1 MNMKAN
7 TSKEK
12 SFYTQGQQFAARV
25 LFIVWL
31 LASVSPESA
40 LAAPKRQS
48 AMTPATTT
56 SPGDLSLTSTPP
68 TPGGQLPSDSPGSLL
83 GDSAAIDAEPQR
95 QRPSSLRPRTIDKLM
110 GRLWSPRTQE
120 APRTPARLVT
130 EEAGSSSS
138 QQHPA
143 VDPSSAVVAPSTA
156 TPSALK
162 QLMSQHGVPDNNNL
176 LAALNAAPP
185 QEQRQWIEAAIQWLA
200 NQSIENLPPAA
211 IRDYAALAHVQVTP
225 ENRELLERYF
235 HTLGKKV
242 EERSGDESL
251 IQALAYAL
259 AHLDPAIFAGDPT
272 PLQELADSLLK
283 KLDPTKRDFSK
294 NDYRSARP
302 TLEALSQT
310 LLLLKKVA
318 PPSFIVREGSL
329 YQSFRGRMKAIA
341 DQAQYYPVTYH
352 ARILKQTLRLLE
364 DPQIDWES
372 NFRSVFQGLLGA
384 AHLVAVS
391 QGLASLAL
399 KPAELQEG
407 IDLLQQAFAGQR
419 IQPKAWYRELL
430 SLEEKMVQCLQQQ
443 ELAPYPEP
451 AALEQQ
457 AQSLREQGEDLS
469 ILGQQS
475 IQRDCKTFCF
485 GIAMQLSTLALYG
498 PTPAVRTG
506 SIERLI
512 ALVQPTAWGSDTNV
526 MAGLLDGLALVAA
539 QSQAARGREA
549 AMARE
554 ALERLAPESASDFSG
569 QSRALEPLFHHPQ
582 SPQDSDFSGQP
593 RALEP
598 LFHHPQSPQDSDFSG
613 QPRALEPLFH
623 HLQSPQD
630 VASKA
635 FSAWLAGEEL
645 ASKLQRFREQTTEQ
659 APRDEERLVTHV
671 KGTQRRTATIESFRA
686 QEMANIAQLSSYIL
700 LAKRSHFVERTATT
714 EQLSATLAHKGVC
727 VLHGFGGVGKSTLA
741 ALYGHGRKA
750 TQTVRWI
757 GAENSFKLQEG
768 YEQLAQELQVAYQ
781 PLAKNLA
788 AAPSQYRQELA
799 RMVYQALEKSSQ
811 PTLLILDNAENAS
824 LVADYL
830 LDRPAAIQAIITT
843 RSAETFEGKYDQ
855 LQLGPFSQDQGE
867 GYLEVRFKEMNR
879 AYTAQEVSSL
889 LEEVGR
895 VPQKLELAASY
906 LQSYELVTTAQYIA
920 RLQALKQAGTKQ
932 QGRLTL
938 PEVALGLETLTKA
951 GQQLMQYA
959 AYLDADFIPL
969 SLVSVLLEEDDPEQ
983 LSEVVRDLSRLSLM
997 QVVST
1002 NAGQEVGLQVHREVQ
1017 ASCREY
1023 TGWSPEAALGT
1034 RETILL
1040 QLARV
1045 LNAQMPWV
1053 ELVPDNN
1060 WQRARLYAP
1069 HVATVVTAL
1078 EDSGA
1083 APSAVVASL
1092 FFYMGAYSQQVG
1104 LNYRQAV
1111 SFYDRALATFEQVY
1125 QETPNHPDIASTL
1138 NNLGNAW
1145 SDLGEARQAVSFFE
1159 RALAIKEQVYRETPN
1174 HPEIAHALNNLG
1186 NAWSDLGDGRQAVS
1200 FYDRALAIR
1209 EQVYQETPNHPDIAS
1224 TLGNLG
1230 IVWGDLGDG
1239 RKAISFYERALAIY
1253 EQVYQETPNHPDI
1266 ASTLVGL
1273 GNAWRALGDGR
1284 QAISFYERALA
1295 IYEQVYY
1302 ETPNHPEI
1310 ASTLNSLGNAWRALG
1325 DGRQAISFYQRA
1337 LAMREQVYQETPN
1350 HPDIAST
1357 LVGLGLAWR
1366 ALGDARQAVSFLER
1380 ALAIREQVYQATP
1393 NHPDIA
1399 RTLNNLGIAWQ
1410 NLGDG
1415 RQAISFY
1422 QRALAIREQVYHT
1435 VPNHPDIALTLNN
1448 LGMAWGDLGDAR
1460 QAVSYLERALAIFEQ
1475 VYQEAPNRPEIA
1487 RTLIGLGIACKH
1499 LGDTRQAVSYYERA
1513 LAIFEQVCHETPN
1526 HPDIARTLNNLGNA
1540 WLALVDGRKAVSFSQ
1555 RALAIYEQVYQE
1567 TPNHPEIASTLG
1579 NLGNAWQVLGNARQA
1594 VSYLERALAIY
1605 EQVYQKTP
1613 NHPEIASTLNNLGI
1627 AWRDLGDGRKAV
1639 SFSQRALAIYEQ
1651 VYQKTPKHPEIA
1663 RTLGNLGNAWQVLG
1677 DARQAVS
1684 FYQRAL
1690 AIKEQVYQ
1698 ETPNH
1703 PEIATTLNNLGA
1715 AWRDLGDA
1723 RKAVSF
1729 LERALAIREQVS
1741 NETPNH
1747 PEIART
1753 LNNLG
1758 NAWKNLGDARKA
1770 VNFYQRALAIFE
1782 QVYHETPKH
1791 PEIAR
1796 TLNNLGNAWLA
1807 LGEARQAISFYQRTL
1822 AIFEQAYHETPNHL
1836 EIARTLKNLGNAW
1849 QVLGDARKE
1858 VSYYERALAIFEQV
1872 YHETPN
1878 HLEIARTLNNLGTAW
1893 RDLGD
1898 ARKAVSFLERALAI
1912 YEQAYQ
1918 ETPNHPDI
1926 ASNLRNLGII
1936 YEQNLSDYSKALE
1949 YYQKALTMQKALH
1962 EGENHAQIAQV
1973 LRDVGDAYKGLGQQ
1987 EQALEYYQKAIQ
1999 MQQALQ

>member
-1 MNMKAN
+1 MKTH
-7 TSKEK
+7 TSKAK
-12 SFYTQGQQFAARV
+12 SFYTQGQQFAAKV
-25 LFIVWL
+25 LFTAWL
-31 LASVSPESA
+31 LVSGSPESA
-40 LAAPKRQS
+40 LATPRRQA

-56 SPGDLSLTSTPP
+56 SPGDPSLTSTPP
-68 TPGGQLPSDSPGSLL
+68 TPSPGGTLQLPPGSPGSFW
-83 GDSAAIDAEPQR
+83 GSSAASTPSIDATPQR

-110 GRLWSPRTQE
+110 GHLWSPKTQE
-120 APRTPARLVT
+120 APSTLAGLVA
-130 EEAGSSSS
+130 EEAGSSS
-138 QQHPA
+138 QYPT
-143 VDPSSAVVAPSTA
+143 VDPSSAMIALSTA
-156 TPSALK
+156 TQSALQ
-162 QLMSQHGVPDNNNL
+162 QLMSQHSVPDNNNL

-185 QEQRQWIEAAIQWLA
+185 QEQRQWIEAVIQWLA
-200 NQSIENLPPAA
+200 NQPIENLPPAA

-225 ENRELLERYF
+225 ENRGLLERYF

-272 PLQELADSLLK
+272 TLQELADSLLK

-302 TLEALSQT
+302 TLEALSQA

-318 PPSFIVREGSL
+318 PRSFIVQEGSL
-329 YQSFRGRMKAIA
+329 YQSFRDRMKAIA

-384 AHLVAVS
+384 ANLVVVS
-391 QGLASLAL
+391 QGLASLEL
-399 KPAELQEG
+399 KPAEFQEG
-407 IDLLQQAFAGQR
+407 IDLLQKAFAGQR
-419 IQPKAWYRELL
+419 IHAKAWYRELL

-475 IQRDCKTFCF
+475 IQRDRKTFCF
-485 GIAMQLSTLALYG
+485 GIAMQLSTLALCG
-498 PTPAVRTG
+498 PTPEVRTG
-506 SIERLI
+506 SIEHLI
-512 ALVQPTAWGSDTNV
+512 ALVQPAAWGSDTNV

-554 ALERLAPESASDFSG
+554 ALERLAPEPA
-569 QSRALEPLFHHPQ
+569 
-582 SPQDSDFSGQP
+582 SDFSGQP

-623 HLQSPQD
+623 HPQSPQD

-635 FSAWLAGEEL
+635 FSAWLAGEAL

-659 APRDEERLVTHV
+659 APRDEERLATHV

-700 LAKRSHFVERTATT
+700 LAKRSHFVERTAAT
-714 EQLSATLAHKGVC
+714 EQLAETLAHKGVC
-727 VLHGFGGVGKSTLA
+727 VLHGFGGAGKSTLA
-741 ALYGHGRKA
+741 ALYGHGRKD
-750 TQTVRWI
+750 THTVRWI

-781 PLAKNLA
+781 PLAKKLTANA
-788 AAPSQYRQELA
+788 SQYRQELA
-799 RMVYQALEKSSQ
+799 RMVYQALEKSNQ
-811 PTLLILDNAENAS
+811 PTLLILDNAQDAS

-843 RSAETFEGKYDQ
+843 RSAEAFEGKYDQ

-879 AYTAQEVSSL
+879 PYTNPEVASL
-889 LEEVGR
+889 LKEVGP
-895 VPQKLELAASY
+895 VAQKLNLAAGY
-906 LQSYELVTTAQYIA
+906 LQANKLVTTAQYIA
-920 RLQALKQAGTKQ
+920 RLQALKQASTNQ
-932 QGRLTL
+932 QSRLTL
-938 PEVALGLETLTKA
+938 PEVVLGLETLTKA

-959 AYLDADFIPL
+959 AYLDAYFIPL
-969 SLVSVLLEEDDPEQ
+969 SLVSVLLGEDDPEQ

-1002 NAGQEVGLQVHREVQ
+1002 NEGQEIGLQVHQEVQ

-1023 TGWSPEAALGT
+1023 ADWSPEAALGAQ
-1034 RETILL
+1034 ETILL

-1053 ELVPDNN
+1053 ELAPDGS
-1060 WQRARLYAP
+1060 WQQARLYAP

-1092 FFYMGAYSQQVG
+1092 LFYMGAYSNVVG

-1111 SFYDRALATFEQVY
+1111 SFYERALATFEQVY

-1138 NNLGNAW
+1138 GNLGLAW
-1145 SDLGEARQAVSFFE
+1145 SDLGDARQAVSFYE
-1159 RALAIKEQVYRETPN
+1159 RALAIYEQAYQEAPNHPDIASTLNNLGIAWQNLGDGRKAISCYERALAIFEQGYQATPNHPEIASTLNNLGIAWSDLGNGRKAISCYERALAIYEQVYHETPN
-1174 HPEIAHALNNLG
+1174 HPEIASTLVGLG
-1186 NAWSDLGDGRQAVS
+1186 NAWGALGDGRKAIS
-1200 FYDRALAIR
+1200 CYERALAIY
-1209 EQVYQETPNHPDIAS
+1209 EQVYYETPNHPDIAS
-1224 TLGNLG
+1224 TLNNLG
-1230 IVWGDLGDG
+1230 IAWRALGDT
-1239 RKAISFYERALAIY
+1239 RQAVSYYQRALAIREQIYKEAPNHPEIAATLNNLGGAWRALGDARQAVSFLERALAIY

-1266 ASTLVGL
+1266 AWTLNNL
-1273 GNAWRALGDGR
+1273 GNAWGD
-1284 QAISFYERALA
+1284 
-1295 IYEQVYY
+1295 
-1302 ETPNHPEI
+1302 
-1310 ASTLNSLGNAWRALG
+1310 
-1325 DGRQAISFYQRA
+1325 
-1337 LAMREQVYQETPN
+1337 
-1350 HPDIAST
+1350 
-1357 LVGLGLAWR
+1357 
-1366 ALGDARQAVSFLER
+1366 LGDARQAVSFLER
-1380 ALAIREQVYQATP
+1380 ALAI
-1393 NHPDIA
+1393 
-1399 RTLNNLGIAWQ
+1399 
-1410 NLGDG
+1410 
-1415 RQAISFY
+1415 
-1422 QRALAIREQVYHT
+1422 
-1435 VPNHPDIALTLNN
+1435 
-1448 LGMAWGDLGDAR
+1448 
-1460 QAVSYLERALAIFEQ
+1460 
-1475 VYQEAPNRPEIA
+1475 
-1487 RTLIGLGIACKH
+1487 
-1499 LGDTRQAVSYYERA
+1499 YER
-1513 LAIFEQVCHETPN
+1513 IYQETPN
-1526 HPDIARTLNNLGNA
+1526 HPEIARTLNNLGNA
-1540 WLALVDGRKAVSFSQ
+1540 WK
-1555 RALAIYEQVYQE
+1555 
-1567 TPNHPEIASTLG
+1567 
-1579 NLGNAWQVLGNARQA
+1579 NLGDARQA
-1594 VSYLERALAIY
+1594 VSFLERALAIY
-1605 EQVYQKTP
+1605 EQGYQEAP
-1613 NHPEIASTLNNLGI
+1613 NHPDIARTLIGLGNAWKNLGDT
-1627 AWRDLGDGRKAV
+1627 RQAV
-1639 SFSQRALAIYEQ
+1639 NYYERALAIYEQ
-1651 VYQKTPKHPEIA
+1651 GYHETPNHPDIA
-1663 RTLGNLGNAWQVLG
+1663 STLDNLGIAWLALGDARQAVSFYERALAIYEQGYHETPNHPDIASTLGNLGNAWQVLG

-1690 AIKEQVYQ
+1690 AIYEQGYH

-1703 PEIATTLNNLGA
+1703 PDIASTLNNLGN
-1715 AWRDLGDA
+1715 AWLALGDA
-1723 RKAVSF
+1723 RQAVSF

-1741 NETPNH
+1741 KATPNHPDIASTLNNLGSAWLSLGDARQAVSYYERALAIYEQGYQATPNH

-1758 NAWKNLGDARKA
+1758 NAWLSLDDARKA
-1770 VNFYQRALAIFE
+1770 
-1782 QVYHETPKH
+1782 
-1791 PEIAR
+1791 
-1796 TLNNLGNAWLA
+1796 
-1807 LGEARQAISFYQRTL
+1807 
-1822 AIFEQAYHETPNHL
+1822 
-1836 EIARTLKNLGNAW
+1836 
-1849 QVLGDARKE
+1849 
-1858 VSYYERALAIFEQV
+1858 VSYYERALAIYEQV
-1872 YHETPN
+1872 YQEAPN
-1878 HLEIARTLNNLGTAW
+1878 HPDIARNLGNLGNAWRALGDSRQAVSFSQRALAIFEQAYQEAPNHPDIASTLNNLGNAW

-1898 ARKAVSFLERALAI
+1898 ARQAVSFLERALAI
-1912 YEQAYQ
+1912 KEQVYQATPNHPDIARTLNNLGAAWRALGDGGQAVSFSQRALAIYEQVYH

-1926 ASNLRNLGII
+1926 ARTLRNLGIV

-1987 EQALEYYQKAIQ
+1987 EQALEYYQQARQ